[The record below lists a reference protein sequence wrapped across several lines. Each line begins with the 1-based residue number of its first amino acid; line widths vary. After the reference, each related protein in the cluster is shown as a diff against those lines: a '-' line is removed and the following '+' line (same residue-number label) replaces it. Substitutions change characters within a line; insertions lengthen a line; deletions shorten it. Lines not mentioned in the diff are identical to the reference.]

1 MPVERYDRY
10 YARDRAEDYRAFG
23 ERDRDRVLY
32 TSALRRLGAVTQVVS
47 PTEGILFHT
56 RLTHTLKVAQIA
68 SSMARKLR
76 REDEQAMAAVG
87 GIDSDVVEAAAL
99 VHDLGH
105 PPFGH
110 AVEKVL
116 DELVID
122 AGVMDG
128 FEGNPQSFRIATKLA
143 ARNVH
148 FPGLNLARAT
158 LNATLKYPWRRATS
172 GFERRKWGAYG
183 TEQDE
188 FLFARAAHDVGDTGR
203 SAEAE
208 LMDWAD
214 DIAYAVHDVED
225 FYRVGLIP
233 LDRLRSDPQEVQR
246 FMRKAVKHL
255 SEAVP
260 RYQGMGLSDLNDI
273 MMEAF
278 KETVWT
284 SPASEP
290 YRATRRQR
298 AGFRTY
304 TSGLINNYVNAL
316 EIVPDREPGQQVQ
329 KTTEAEDQVNLL
341 KQLTRVY
348 VIENP
353 ALETQQHGQRRIVE
367 VLFGIYLE
375 AVRER
380 GESRVIPPGYREELE
395 VADGDKEQRVRIVAD
410 MISSMTEEQLLKTH
424 HRLTGLS
431 PGSVMDIIQ

>member
-1 MPVERYDRY
+1 VPVERQCRFYE
-10 YARDRAEDYRAFG
+10 RDRAEDYRAFG

-56 RLTHTLKVAQIA
+56 RLTHTLEVAQIA
-68 SSMARKLR
+68 SSIARKLR
-76 REDEQAMAAVG
+76 QEDEEATVAVG
-87 GIDSDVVEAAAL
+87 GMDPGVVEAAAL

-116 DELVID
+116 DKLVKG

-128 FEGNPQSFRIATKLA
+128 FEGNPQSFRIATKLV
-143 ARNVH
+143 ARNIH
-148 FPGLNLARAT
+148 FPGLNLTRAT
-158 LNATLKYPWRRATS
+158 LDATLKYPWRRETDGYKS
-172 GFERRKWGAYG
+172 RKWGAYG
-183 TEQDE
+183 TERDE
-188 FLFARAAHDVGDTGR
+188 FHFARESHAPGDTSR
-203 SAEAE
+203 SVEAE
-208 LMDWAD
+208 VMDWAD

-233 LDRLRSDPQEVQR
+233 LDRLRGDFQEVQR

-255 SEAVP
+255 PEEVP
-260 RYQGMGLSDLNDI
+260 RYRSMSSSDLKYI

-278 KETVWT
+278 GETVRT

-316 EIVPDREPGQQVQ
+316 KIVPDREPGQQVQ
-329 KTTEAEDQVNLL
+329 KTTEAVDQVNLL

-367 VLFGIYLE
+367 VLFGIYLK
-375 AVRER
+375 AVREE
-380 GESRVIPPGYREELE
+380 GESRVIPPSYREVVEN
-395 VADGDKEQRVRIVAD
+395 AGGDEERVRIVAD
-410 MISSMTEEQLLKTH
+410 MISAMTEEQLLKTH